1 MAVFTEQ
8 ELMQTGAAN
17 ATSILE
23 NAVFIE
29 SSSKM
34 LTPKTVAV
42 VENTAV
48 QAHVVRFADVDALA
62 EEYGVSYLDAMSAI
76 VEQNGLDPE
85 HFVVAVD
92 EAEIITNPDV
102 VNELANVVIAPQSEM
117 SFAYQFCEAMVD
129 GFAETDEEAFLE
141 AMVDDEVAMDLM
153 TPVDEANAARAANNL
168 QRAKNWL
175 TDKKNAAINTAADAV
190 DVATGNNRAGLT
202 NRWLN
207 GDKTAGKLMD
217 VQHSV
222 TKAKHAIGNNKG
234 KIGVGLAAAA
244 AGALALKNKDK
255 IAGAFSKGKEAASGF
270 DGKAILKQAAGKD
283 KNWIGKKVASLRSL
297 YSKWLA
303 KANAEKDAGRANAF
317 KRVAASIMNVIDALL
332 KKLEGSIGS
341 K

>member
-29 SSSKM
+29 SSAKM

-102 VNELANVVIAPQSEM
+102 VNELTNVVVAPQSEK
-117 SFAYQFCEAMVD
+117 SLAYKFCEAMVD

-141 AMVDDEVAMDLM
+141 AMVDDEVAASIL
-153 TPVDEANAARAANNL
+153 DEADANRAADNI

-175 TDKKNAAINTAADAV
+175 TDKKNAVVNTAADAV

-202 NRWLN
+202 NRWLQ

-222 TKAKHAIGNNKG
+222 TKAKHAVANNKG
-234 KIGVGLAAAA
+234 KIGAGLAAAGL
-244 AGALALKNKDK
+244 GALALKNKDK

-332 KKLEGSIGS
+332 KKLEGSVGS